1 MPKTSQLLA
10 IVYIILVS
18 CGFLALL
25 SASTVHDLDSSYYAK
40 RQALWSIVSIIIAFF
55 IRKVDYNIY
64 KNFAIPISL
73 ISIILLVLVL
83 IPNIGKM
90 VNGSWRWIQIGPI
103 TIQPSEFA
111 KPSILI
117 LISYWLSNNQRKIDE
132 FKNGILIPYILIGIF
147 TVPILLEPDY
157 GTTILIFFVT
167 TILIFIAG
175 ANLKTISIVSIPV
188 IVAIFVMILTNSER
202 LGRIMAFLK
211 PESYQ
216 LSSGYQLANSLRAF
230 SEGKLFGVG
239 FGGSLQKYDY
249 LPEAHTDFIF
259 PIIGEEFGLV
269 GCLSVVILYIILFFL
284 GINTS
289 KNSYNTFGKFLGY
302 GISLMIVIQVV
313 INLFVVTGLAPTKG
327 IALPFISYG
336 GSSILSSSIMIGIL
350 LNISLDGERSSKKR
364 KKGFFKNNYERK

>member
-55 IRKVDYNIY
+55 IRKVDYNVY
-64 KNFAIPISL
+64 KNFAIPISF

-147 TVPILLEPDY
+147 IVPILLEPDY

-269 GCLSVVILYIILFFL
+269 GCLSVVILYLILFFL

>member
-55 IRKVDYNIY
+55 VRKVDYNVY

-147 TVPILLEPDY
+147 IVPILLEPDY

-269 GCLSVVILYIILFFL
+269 GCLSVVILYLILFFL

>member
-147 TVPILLEPDY
+147 IVPILLEPDY

>member
-188 IVAIFVMILTNSER
+188 IAGIFLMILTNSER

-269 GCLSVVILYIILFFL
+269 GCLSVVILYLILFFL

>member
-25 SASTVHDLDSSYYAK
+25 SASTVHDVDSSYYAK
-40 RQALWSIVSIIIAFF
+40 RQAIWSITSITTAFL
-55 IRKVDYNIY
+55 IRKIDYNYY

-73 ISIILLVLVL
+73 ISITLLILVLL
-83 IPNIGKM
+83 PNIGKM
-90 VNGSWRWIQIGPI
+90 VNGSWRWIQIGPV

-117 LISYWLSNNQRKIDE
+117 LISYWLSNNKRKIDE
-132 FKNGILIPYILIGIF
+132 FKNGILIPYVMIGIF
-147 TVPILLEPDY
+147 TVPILLEPDF
-157 GTTILIFFVT
+157 GTTILIFFVAS
-167 TILIFIAG
+167 ILIFIAG
-175 ANLKTISIVSIPV
+175 ANLRTISLISIPV
-188 IVAIFVMILTNSER
+188 IFGICVLIFTNSER
-202 LGRIMAFLK
+202 FGRIMAFLQ

-259 PIIGEEFGLV
+259 PIIGEEFGLL
-269 GCLSVVILYIILFFL
+269 GCLSIVVLYLILFFL

-289 KNSYNTFGKFLGY
+289 KNSHNTFGKFLGY

-336 GSSILSSSIMIGIL
+336 GSSILSSSIMVGIL
-350 LNISLDGERSSKKR
+350 LNIAIDTEQSSNKKR
-364 KKGFFKNNYERK
+364 RGFFKK

>member
-40 RQALWSIVSIIIAFF
+40 RQAIWSIVSIIIAFL
-55 IRKVDYNIY
+55 IRKIDYNIY

-90 VNGSWRWIQIGPI
+90 VNGSWRWIQIGSI

-147 TVPILLEPDY
+147 LVPILLEPDY

-175 ANLKTISIVSIPV
+175 ANLKTISIISIPV
-188 IVAIFVMILTNSER
+188 IIGISVMILTNSER

-269 GCLSVVILYIILFFL
+269 GCLSVVILYLILFFL
-284 GINTS
+284 GVNTS
-289 KNSYNTFGKFLGY
+289 KNSHNTFGKFLGY
-302 GISLMIVIQVV
+302 GISLMIVVQVV

-350 LNISLDGERSSKKR
+350 LNISLDAERSSKKR
-364 KKGFFKNNYERK
+364 KRGFFKNNYERK

>member
-55 IRKVDYNIY
+55 IRKVDYNVY

-147 TVPILLEPDY
+147 IVPILLEPDY

>member
-1 MPKTSQLLA
+1 MPNTSQLLA

-55 IRKVDYNIY
+55 VRKVDYNVY

-147 TVPILLEPDY
+147 IVPILLEPDY

-188 IVAIFVMILTNSER
+188 IVGIFIMILTNSER

-269 GCLSVVILYIILFFL
+269 GCLSVVILYLILFFL

>member
-25 SASTVHDLDSSYYAK
+25 SASTVHDLVSSYYAK

-147 TVPILLEPDY
+147 IVPILLEPDY

-230 SEGKLFGVG
+230 SEGKLFGGG

-269 GCLSVVILYIILFFL
+269 GCLSVVILYLILFFL

>member
-350 LNISLDGERSSKKR
+350 LNISLDAERSSKKR
-364 KKGFFKNNYERK
+364 RKGFFKNNYERK

>member
-147 TVPILLEPDY
+147 IVPILLEPDY

-269 GCLSVVILYIILFFL
+269 GCLSVVILYLILFFL

>member
-55 IRKVDYNIY
+55 IRKVDYNVY

-147 TVPILLEPDY
+147 IVPILLEPDY

-269 GCLSVVILYIILFFL
+269 GCLSVVILYLILFFL

-350 LNISLDGERSSKKR
+350 LNISIDGERSSKKR

>member
-55 IRKVDYNIY
+55 IRKVDYNVY

-147 TVPILLEPDY
+147 IVPILLEPDY

-269 GCLSVVILYIILFFL
+269 GCLSVVILYLILFFL

>member
-55 IRKVDYNIY
+55 IRKVDYNVY

-147 TVPILLEPDY
+147 IVPILLEPDY

-269 GCLSVVILYIILFFL
+269 GCLSVVILYLILFFL

-336 GSSILSSSIMIGIL
+336 GSSLIINLMMIAIL
-350 LNISLDGERSSKKR
+350 LNISRAQRKLNVKKWR
-364 KKGFFKNNYERK
+364 LRVNA

>member
-55 IRKVDYNIY
+55 IRKVDYNVY

-147 TVPILLEPDY
+147 IVPILLEPDY

-188 IVAIFVMILTNSER
+188 IVGIFVMILTNSER

-269 GCLSVVILYIILFFL
+269 GCLSVVILYLILFFL

>member
-188 IVAIFVMILTNSER
+188 IVGIFIMILTNSER

>member
-55 IRKVDYNIY
+55 IRKVDYNVY

-147 TVPILLEPDY
+147 IVPILLEPDY

-188 IVAIFVMILTNSER
+188 FVGIFVMILTNSER

-269 GCLSVVILYIILFFL
+269 GCLSVVILYLILFFL

>member
-55 IRKVDYNIY
+55 IRKVDYNVY

-147 TVPILLEPDY
+147 IVPILLEPDY

-269 GCLSVVILYIILFFL
+269 GCLSVVILYLILFFL

-302 GISLMIVIQVV
+302 GISLMIVTQVV

>member
-55 IRKVDYNIY
+55 IRKVDYNVY

-73 ISIILLVLVL
+73 ISIILLILVL

-147 TVPILLEPDY
+147 IVPILLEPDY
-157 GTTILIFFVT
+157 GTTILILFVT

-269 GCLSVVILYIILFFL
+269 GCLSVVILYLILFFL

-350 LNISLDGERSSKKR
+350 LNISLDVERSSKKR
-364 KKGFFKNNYERK
+364 KKGFFKNNYERN

>member
-40 RQALWSIVSIIIAFF
+40 RQALWSIVSIIIAFL
-55 IRKVDYNIY
+55 IRKVDYNVY

-147 TVPILLEPDY
+147 IVPILLEPDY

-269 GCLSVVILYIILFFL
+269 GCLSIVILYLILFFL

>member
-55 IRKVDYNIY
+55 IRKVDYNVY

-147 TVPILLEPDY
+147 LVPILLEPDY

-188 IVAIFVMILTNSER
+188 IVGIFVMILTNSER
-202 LGRIMAFLK
+202 LGRIMAFLN

-269 GCLSVVILYIILFFL
+269 GCLSVVILYLILFFL

>member
-188 IVAIFVMILTNSER
+188 MPTIL
-202 LGRIMAFLK
+202 L
-211 PESYQ
+211 
-216 LSSGYQLANSLRAF
+216 
-230 SEGKLFGVG
+230 
-239 FGGSLQKYDY
+239 
-249 LPEAHTDFIF
+249 
-259 PIIGEEFGLV
+259 
-269 GCLSVVILYIILFFL
+269 CLSH
-284 GINTS
+284 
-289 KNSYNTFGKFLGY
+289 
-302 GISLMIVIQVV
+302 
-313 INLFVVTGLAPTKG
+313 
-327 IALPFISYG
+327 
-336 GSSILSSSIMIGIL
+336 
-350 LNISLDGERSSKKR
+350 
-364 KKGFFKNNYERK
+364 

>member
-188 IVAIFVMILTNSER
+188 IVGIFVMILTNSER

-269 GCLSVVILYIILFFL
+269 GCLSVVILYLILFFL

>member
-40 RQALWSIVSIIIAFF
+40 RQALWSIVSLIIAFF
-55 IRKVDYNIY
+55 IRKVDYNVY

-147 TVPILLEPDY
+147 IVPILLEPDY

-188 IVAIFVMILTNSER
+188 FVGIFVMILTNSER

-269 GCLSVVILYIILFFL
+269 GCLSVVILYLILFFL

-364 KKGFFKNNYERK
+364 KKGFFKNNYERN

>member
-55 IRKVDYNIY
+55 IRKVDYNVY

>member
-40 RQALWSIVSIIIAFF
+40 RQAIWSIVSIIIAFL
-55 IRKVDYNIY
+55 IRKIDYNIY

-90 VNGSWRWIQIGPI
+90 VNGSWRWIQIGSI

-147 TVPILLEPDY
+147 IVPILLEPDY

-188 IVAIFVMILTNSER
+188 IAGIFLMILTNSER

-269 GCLSVVILYIILFFL
+269 GCLSVVILYLILFFL